1 MPLDASLTFL
11 GAAEQVTGSCYL
23 LKLQDKQIL
32 LDCGMTQG
40 ENQITEWNKFRF
52 AFRPKDIDY
61 VILSHAHIDHSG
73 LIPKLVADGFKG
85 DIICKNAD
93 IEGTFEG
100 KIQVQEILNVK
111 SKSHIIGE
119 VICGKLSVE
128 PGAEFSATCVMKPH
142 VKNLPTN
149 GQSSEEK
156 SA

>member
-1 MPLDASLTFL
+1 MFEKSQKSYTDLLGKTNRIVEGTTITGDIISPADFRLDGHLIGNFQSKGKIVIGPA
-11 GAAEQVTGSCYL
+11 GS
-23 LKLQDKQIL
+23 
-32 LDCGMTQG
+32 
-40 ENQITEWNKFRF
+40 
-52 AFRPKDIDY
+52 
-61 VILSHAHIDHSG
+61 V
-73 LIPKLVADGFKG
+73 KG

-128 PGAEFSATCVMKPH
+128 PGAEFSASCVMKPH
-142 VKNLPTN
+142 VKNLPNN